1 MNDTLELNLTLGH
14 PITPDVLPNIESEET
29 LPATEETA
37 RVINRTKITRKVL
50 HWTLLKIEFT
60 NPSKPMMMQLEDD
73 EGEDVKLAHYLLLR
87 SLTPSCLAERCPNTK
102 HLEETLRLISKVFIK
117 FCDEIR
123 SHSKTG
129 KYPPLKYL
137 DLFKFSSV
145 FTIGCH
151 RCYKIY
157 IRLRRDC
164 WFSFV
169 FQDNKQQTGAQGK
182 QDS

>member
-1 MNDTLELNLTLGH
+1 MTKPLVKNSGGAYNVIISFMNGTLELNITVGH
-14 PITPDVLPNIESEET
+14 PITPDVLPDIESEET
-29 LPATEETA
+29 LPATEETP

-60 NPSKPMMMQLEDD
+60 NPSKPMMMQLKDD

-123 SHSKTG
+123 SHSNT
-129 KYPPLKYL
+129 
-137 DLFKFSSV
+137 
-145 FTIGCH
+145 H
-151 RCYKIY
+151 H
-157 IRLRRDC
+157 
-164 WFSFV
+164 
-169 FQDNKQQTGAQGK
+169 
-182 QDS
+182 